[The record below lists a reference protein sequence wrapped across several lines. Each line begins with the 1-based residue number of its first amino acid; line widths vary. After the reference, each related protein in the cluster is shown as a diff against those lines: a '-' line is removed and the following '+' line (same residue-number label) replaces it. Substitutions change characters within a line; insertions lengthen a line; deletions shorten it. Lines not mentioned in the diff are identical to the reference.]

1 MLEFLDAG
9 SIPAVSIYMIY
20 VGGNNLFNLARPS
33 IKFEGRAFWCVKD
46 KLTDEVNVTFIILH
60 MGFQF
65 QKI

>member
-1 MLEFLDAG
+1 
-9 SIPAVSIYMIY
+9 MIY